1 MVRKYVSSVLSKFP
15 TWFASSPH
23 VEPTDMLVDTPPGVL
38 NSLQEQVVKLSTPE
52 PYQDTIR
59 TTLTQALQEW
69 QANPEFE
76 NNSLVVLG
84 RPVEE
89 IGPILKASLQADFP
103 DCEVRFFLGGYQRP
117 ADPLTVPQH
126 LQRQLEPEDNVP
138 AEDLTT
144 PVTQTDLDNHVP
156 TIMVV
161 SSLEQ
166 CFLRSIQGWDGIEY
180 LQTLSTQDTSR
191 FWVFGCNHW
200 AWAFLEKVCQVSAYL
215 EQVVSLPKL
224 SGADLQTW
232 LTPLL
237 DSELATQPDAPMAH
251 IAMAG
256 DSYWNSLAN
265 ATDGIASTAVQVWLQ
280 SLQIPAEALTEDGAV
295 VDDTRLIEL
304 LPGKPT
310 LPGLISL
317 EAMDRYLL
325 HSLLIHRE
333 MTRSHLAQSLGEA
346 ERNIRSRLQVL
357 RREGIVRQRG
367 RRFTVH
373 PAHYPRL
380 YKELGNNNFLIGE
393 A

>member
-1 MVRKYVSSVLSKFP
+1 MTRKGFSSIFPKFP
-15 TWFASSPH
+15 VWFSSPSRS
-23 VEPTDMLVDTPPGVL
+23 EPTDPLVDAPPGVL
-38 NSLQEQVVKLSTPE
+38 GSLREKIVKLPTPD
-52 PYQDTIR
+52 PYQKAIQSALSQ
-59 TTLTQALQEW
+59 TLQDW
-69 QANPEFE
+69 QTNPDFE

-89 IGPILKASLQADFP
+89 IAPILKASLQEDFP
-103 DCEVRFFLGGYQRP
+103 DCEVQFFLGGYQRP

-126 LQRQLEPEDNVP
+126 LQQQLESEDTAP
-138 AEDLTT
+138 SKDIAA
-144 PVTQTDLDNHVP
+144 PVTQTDLDSQVP

-166 CFLRSIQGWDGIEY
+166 CFLRCIQGWEGIEY

-200 AWAFLEKVCQVSAYL
+200 AWTFLDKVCQVSAYL

-224 SGADLQTW
+224 SGADLQRW
-232 LTPLL
+232 LAPLL
-237 DSELATQPDAPMAH
+237 DTELDTQADAPMTH
-251 IAMAG
+251 IAMAE

-265 ATDGIASTAVQVWLQ
+265 VTDGIASTAIQVWLK
-280 SLQIPAEALTEDGAV
+280 SLQIRAETLTEGGAI
-295 VDDTRLIEL
+295 VDDTQLIEL

-333 MTRSHLAQSLGEA
+333 MTRSHLAVSLGEA

-367 RRFTVH
+367 RRFSVH
-373 PAHYPRL
+373 PAYYPKL